1 MATERE
7 LTAIQNERLFDLLL
21 LKKECIQQGVIL
33 ALLDVQI
40 KRAAS
45 VMSEKDIAWVEK
57 SVGYKIEQI

>member
-7 LTAIQNERLFDLLL
+7 LTAIQNERLYDLLE
-21 LKKECIQQGVIL
+21 LKKECVEQEIKL
-33 ALLDVQI
+33 ALLDKKI
-40 KRAAS
+40 RRAIS